1 MNTSKIKQAIDK
13 CYYAVTQFIDFFR
26 YDLPRFVKNVW
37 LFRKD
42 LYQYRWYSGQHA
54 VLPFMRTALK
64 DMSLLID
71 VYGNE
76 ERTSKS
82 KKIAKMNRA
91 VELIQNFIDEDF
103 IELAEEEIGALHL
116 YESDFVESSP
126 GLYRMVDSLT
136 DEEMQHNRKVYERAR
151 EIEEELWIELWEII
165 KGQNYDE
172 YIEFS
177 KKPKNKTNTWDK
189 WFDGTGLRGW
199 WD

>member
-76 ERTSKS
+76 EKASKS

-103 IELAEEEIGALHL
+103 IELAEEEIGTLHL
-116 YESDFVESSP
+116 YDSDFVESSP
-126 GLYRMVDSLT
+126 GLYKMVDSLT
-136 DEEMQHNRKVYERAR
+136 DEEIQHNRKVYERAR
-151 EIEEELWIELWEII
+151 EIEEELWTELWEII

-177 KKPKNKTNTWDK
+177 KKTKNKTNTWDK